1 MNKYVCNIRPAIPL
15 ITVIFC
21 FSILGP
27 FSYKYLQI
35 NSGPEDNTEQ
45 KYMCIKSGFA
55 PVPFA
60 RLPFMTLN
68 NIRIYAGARG
78 AGAGPS
84 YYTCELEAS
93 GKQMRADTA
102 ISISGLCE

>member
-1 MNKYVCNIRPAIPL
+1 MTIMAGLSFVMNRYVLYIRPAIPL

-60 RLPFMTLN
+60 RLPF
-68 NIRIYAGARG
+68 
-78 AGAGPS
+78 
-84 YYTCELEAS
+84 
-93 GKQMRADTA
+93 
-102 ISISGLCE
+102 